1 MSSSNEN
8 QSNIGNNFCGI
19 AAEVYYK
26 ISIGRRS
33 DMEMALQFNELAGE
47 ELYSIDGGRS
57 AYDNGYTVGK
67 YIGIFVTCVCYC
79 FL

>member
-1 MSSSNEN
+1 MSVNKK
-8 QSNIGNNFCGI
+8 
-19 AAEVYYK
+19 YK
-26 ISIGRRS
+26 EGRRKV
-33 DMEMALQFNELAGE
+33 MEMALQFNELAGE

-67 YIGIFVTCVCYC
+67 YIGIFCTCVFYC